1 MANQI
6 FWAGGAKIAR
16 VSVCALFCAGM
27 VGAAAINARP
37 QVLHVQTNL
46 VSILTSVLDANGRPV
61 VDLPEDSFQVFEEGV
76 PQKIDR
82 FEAETNQPLDLA
94 LMVDASLSTLKDLKF
109 EGESAAHFIRQ
120 VVRPGD
126 KLGVFSFAD
135 AVDELAG
142 FSSDVPELQNAARK
156 ITPGAGTVLYDA
168 LVLGSKALER
178 LPAANRRRVIVLVTD
193 AGETTSVS
201 RFEDARREA
210 IASNALL
217 YSIVIRPIP
226 NESGRNT
233 AGEHALITI
242 TDSTGGALF
251 YLDNFD
257 QLESMFEKIDRELR
271 TQYLLG
277 YYPQPVPPAGVYRHV
292 EVKVK
297 GGGTLHYKREY
308 LTVRGAK

>member
-1 MANQI
+1 
-6 FWAGGAKIAR
+6 
-16 VSVCALFCAGM
+16 VCALFCTGI
-27 VGAAAINARP
+27 VGAAAVTAKP

-61 VDLPEDSFQVFEEGV
+61 VDLPEESFQIFEEGV
-76 PQKIDR
+76 QQKIER

-126 KLGVFSFAD
+126 RLSVFSFAD

-142 FSSDVPELQNAARK
+142 FSSDVPTLQNAARK

-257 QLESMFEKIDRELR
+257 QLETMFERIDRELR

-297 GGGTLHYKREY
+297 GGGTLHYKTEY